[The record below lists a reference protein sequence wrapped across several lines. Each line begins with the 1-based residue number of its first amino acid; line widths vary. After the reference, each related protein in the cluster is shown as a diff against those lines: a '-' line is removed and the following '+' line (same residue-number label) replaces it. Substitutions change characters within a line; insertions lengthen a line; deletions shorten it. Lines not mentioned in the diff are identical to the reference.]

1 MTTGAQTGSL
11 SYNTSNQVTTSGW
24 GYDHDGNL
32 TADPRN
38 GTLTYNDA
46 SQLVGASA
54 ANGGGAG
61 PAAETFSYA
70 GAGQN
75 QPLSDGS
82 ATAITYGQADQYGQP
97 RVDSYTTAGSTEY
110 LIRDQQG
117 DPLGIISG
125 GRSYIYL
132 TDNSGSVTGI
142 SGSCGCSDA
151 SYNFTPYGNLAS
163 SSAGSGGSLLTQ
175 NLIGYTGSLTD
186 TFNPGSTGYVHD
198 GARWYSTMT
207 SAWTSQDTS
216 SYLDNPANGNRY
228 AYAAD
233 NPTNNTDP
241 TGASTLGD
249 AVNGCAKG
257 IETTAAVAAGTAAF
271 TGQVEVSGVEL
282 AGSCFTGALISVIEG
297 QDPAAGGAVDAV
309 GIGLEI
315 GNALAKIF

>member
-1 MTTGAQTGSL
+1 M
-11 SYNTSNQVTTSGW
+11 
-24 GYDHDGNL
+24 
-32 TADPRN
+32 
-38 GTLTYNDA
+38 
-46 SQLVGASA
+46 
-54 ANGGGAG
+54 
-61 PAAETFSYA
+61 
-70 GAGQN
+70 
-75 QPLSDGS
+75 
-82 ATAITYGQADQYGQP
+82 
-97 RVDSYTTAGSTEY
+97 
-110 LIRDQQG
+110 QQG

-186 TFNPGSTGYVHD
+186 TFNPGSTGYIHD

-241 TGASTLGD
+241 TGAFNLSNYLFGIAATVLTGAFCFAVGAAVPLTLG
-249 AVNGCAKG
+249 A
-257 IETTAAVAAGTAAF
+257 
-271 TGQVEVSGVEL
+271 SL
-282 AGSCFTGALISVIEG
+282 
-297 QDPAAGGAVDAV
+297 AV
-309 GIGLEI
+309 GIGCGVALEAVI
-315 GNALAKIF
+315 GIWTS